1 MKASTATEV
10 AGPITRTLHLICA
23 SIPQSAAS
31 ARMAFLLLLL
41 TLATVGCGPRI
52 ARVNVSPEDL
62 VKANNYVRE
71 GNEAYRN
78 GDYYAALIKYLTAGE
93 LNPNSGYIR
102 NYTGIAYLRLR
113 YYDRAVEAFRASIA
127 LNPKYAS
134 SVNNLGSAYFA
145 NGDYKKAEKYFKKA
159 IKMKKDDASFHLN
172 LGTLYF
178 EMKKP
183 EKAIHEWRTS
193 LALDP
198 DALSRQNPLNVSISG
213 ESIAPGD
220 RFYFTARIYAAAGN
234 VPKMIESL
242 EKALLNGF
250 SDIEAIRTN
259 PDFDPF
265 RKDERFI
272 KFMESAAAWD
282 KKPE

>member
-1 MKASTATEV
+1 MNATATRI
-10 AGPITRTLHLICA
+10 A
-23 SIPQSAAS
+23 
-31 ARMAFLLLLL
+31 LLLLL
-41 TLATVGCGPRI
+41 FATAIAGCAPRI

-71 GNEAYRN
+71 GHEAYRS

-102 NYTGIAYLRLR
+102 NYIGVAYLRLK
-113 YYDRAVEAFRASIA
+113 YYDRAVEAFQASIT
-127 LNPKYAS
+127 LNPKYPS
-134 SVNNLGSAYFA
+134 SVNNLGSAFFA

-159 IKMKKDDASFHLN
+159 IKMKTDDASFHLN

-183 EKAIHEWRTS
+183 EKALREWRTS

-198 DALSRQNPLNVSISG
+198 DALSRENPLNVSISG
-213 ESIAPGD
+213 EGIAPKD
-220 RFYFTARIYAAAGN
+220 RFYFSARIYAAAGN
-234 VPKMIESL
+234 VPKIIESL

-265 RKDERFI
+265 RKDERFV
-272 KFMESAAAWD
+272 KFMEAAGAWG
-282 KKPE
+282 K